1 MVNECVFISILKKK
15 ITGITMILT
24 KDFKETVAK
33 RIDRDPEF
41 TKTLFY
47 EAVSLFL
54 N

>member
-1 MVNECVFISILKKK
+1 MSILKKK
-15 ITGITMILT
+15 IKGITMRLT
-24 KDFKETVAK
+24 KDFKETVGK
-33 RIDRDPEF
+33 RINRDPEF